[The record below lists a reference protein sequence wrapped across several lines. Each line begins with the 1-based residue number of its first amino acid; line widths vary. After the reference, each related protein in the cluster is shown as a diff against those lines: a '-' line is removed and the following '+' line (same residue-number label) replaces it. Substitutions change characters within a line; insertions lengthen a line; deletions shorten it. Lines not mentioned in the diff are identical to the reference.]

1 MRNLTGFF
9 FLFRIRA
16 SKLYA
21 ELSRH
26 PFKSNS
32 FLEIDYFRQVRAIN
46 EPDEMQKKKF
56 EEIAIGR
63 NHLSTFLS
71 RLVVEI

>member
-46 EPDEMQKKKF
+46 EPDEMQKKK
-56 EEIAIGR
+56 
-63 NHLSTFLS
+63 SS
-71 RLVVEI
+71 RKLQLVGIIFQPFYPGL